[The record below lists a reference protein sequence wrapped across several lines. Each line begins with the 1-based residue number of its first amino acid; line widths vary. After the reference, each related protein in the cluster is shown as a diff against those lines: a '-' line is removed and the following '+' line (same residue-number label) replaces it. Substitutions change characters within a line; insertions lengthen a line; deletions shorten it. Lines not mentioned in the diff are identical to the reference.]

1 MLNIPGGGNKI
12 WTGGGGGVCEKAAA
26 DKIGLERSFSCVRGI
41 GGCKKVEP
49 LIRLSQTY
57 PSSATG
63 NHPMDGTD
71 FFSYFHQGRYTS
83 NLCYKGVGK
92 TKQASQSESSWRL
105 IFQPGQASKSDPNG
119 GLHTFPPPIL
129 GSCWK
134 VRRKIHRFGLP
145 GCYAGPAM
153 PCLSSSDHNGRGVA
167 VAIVGGGGGVEGW
180 PRWLS
185 EGSLSWIRAR
195 QDTSPS
201 NSPIIN
207 HLERMLP
214 TTYCHH
220 HGQYHLS
227 AIPHICHDHH
237 NCWLCK

>member
-1 MLNIPGGGNKI
+1 MEKNQRMLNIPGGGNKI

-145 GCYAGPAM
+145 GAM
-153 PCLSSSDHNGRGVA
+153 QVQLCRASHHPIITA
-167 VAIVGGGGGVEGW
+167 EGW
-180 PRWLS
+180 RWLS
-185 EGSLSWIRAR
+185 
-195 QDTSPS
+195 
-201 NSPIIN
+201 
-207 HLERMLP
+207 
-214 TTYCHH
+214 
-220 HGQYHLS
+220 
-227 AIPHICHDHH
+227 
-237 NCWLCK
+237 